1 MRPLHKFAAS
11 AAVAA
16 GTLATTL
23 TGASAAH
30 ADSQDGCNYPYVCI
44 YNGYEANSPIV
55 AMFRD
60 VTSYYQNTTHRTG
73 FSVVNTRNDDT
84 VWIRWTLGTMTYYDC
99 LTPATQPNNSMAAIG
114 TITGI
119 KISDSASC

>member
-1 MRPLHKFAAS
+1 M
-11 AAVAA
+11 
-16 GTLATTL
+16 T
-23 TGASAAH
+23 
-30 ADSQDGCNYPYVCI
+30 CWYPVNTQRQAPVRI
-44 YNGYEANSPIV
+44 ERAPRAN
-55 AMFRD
+55 AYTDR
-60 VTSYYQNTTHRTG
+60 NTTHRTG

-84 VWIRWTLGTMTYYDC
+84 VWIRWTLGAMTYDDC